1 MKQTMT
7 AAQRAKK
14 KEYQKLLKMHGLA
27 LKWFN
32 GFSYAEKLIAG
43 AMISIRKKGDNFNIV
58 VRGKG
63 TWRKY
68 FEREAAVLMRSLMKY
83 GTVTVDLI

>member
-1 MKQTMT
+1 MTMT
-7 AAQRAKK
+7 TAQRAKK
-14 KEYQKLLKMHGLA
+14 KECQKLLKMHGLG

-43 AMISIRKKGDNFNIV
+43 AMISVRKKGDQFTIT

-63 TWRKY
+63 TCRKY
-68 FEREAAVLMRSLMKY
+68 FEREAAVLMKSLMKY

>member
-1 MKQTMT
+1 M
-7 AAQRAKK
+7 K

-32 GFSYAEKLIAG
+32 GFSYAEKLIGG
-43 AMISIRKKGDNFNIV
+43 AMISIRKKDDRFTIT

-68 FEREAAVLMRSLMKY
+68 FEREAIVLQKSLSKY
-83 GTVTVDLI
+83 GAVTVELI